1 MRAGHAAVWA
11 AAALLC
17 AAFLLSCRAKPAP
30 PPPPPA
36 VTVVRPVARL
46 ITEYIE
52 STGSTQAILTVQLR
66 ARVAGYLDKVLF
78 QDGQL
83 VKEGQLLF
91 VIQQNTYRDALAQA
105 EAAILLQSAQL
116 EYATAQ
122 FNRYS
127 ELFQR
132 KAAAQSDVDNWR
144 FQRDSARANL
154 MSARAARDL
163 ATLNLEYT
171 EVRAPFDGRV
181 DRRLV
186 DPGNLVG
193 SSEVTV
199 LTSVNRID
207 PIYAYFTISESDLA
221 RLTEAR
227 WLPGRAKAEKWP
239 VFIGVLEE
247 RGYPHKGLLD
257 FASISLTATSGT
269 LQMRGIFHNPEGG
282 LPAGAYARVRVPL
295 RQKKGLL
302 VPQEAIGSDQ
312 RGFFL
317 LIVGPDNT
325 VERRYVTVGTE
336 VGGMRDIAAG
346 LGPEEWIVVKGLQK
360 AVPGRKVT
368 PRRQDG
374 PTP

>member
-1 MRAGHAAVWA
+1 M
-11 AAALLC
+11 
-17 AAFLLSCRAKPAP
+17 
-30 PPPPPA
+30 
-36 VTVVRPVARL
+36 
-46 ITEYIE
+46 
-52 STGSTQAILTVQLR
+52 TVQLR

-78 QDGQL
+78 QDGQF
-83 VKEGQLLF
+83 VKAGQLLF

-105 EAAILLQSAQL
+105 EASILLQTAQL

-127 ELFQR
+127 ELFLR

-154 MSARAARDL
+154 ISARAARDL
-163 ATLNLEYT
+163 AVLNLDYT

-181 DRRLV
+181 DRRQV

-199 LTSVNRID
+199 LTTVNKID
-207 PIYAYFTISESDLA
+207 PIYTYFTISESDLA
-221 RLTEAR
+221 RLTQAR
-227 WLPGRAKAEKWP
+227 WRPGGTRAEKWP
-239 VFIGVLEE
+239 VLIGILDE
-247 RGYPHKGLLD
+247 RGYPHSGLLD
-257 FASISLTATSGT
+257 FASITLTATSGT
-269 LQMRGIFHNPEGG
+269 LQMRGIFHNREGA

-295 RQKKGLL
+295 TRKKALL

-317 LIVGPDNT
+317 LVVGADDT

-336 VGGMRDIAAG
+336 VDGMRDIA
-346 LGPEEWIVVKGLQK
+346 KGLAAGEWVVTSGTQK

-368 PRRQDG
+368 PQRQGG
-374 PTP
+374 PKP